1 MAREAGVAV
10 HLSEGILSGP
20 VLAGG
25 ALLAA
30 LGVARGLRAMD
41 DDAIPRTAILT
52 TVFFVAS
59 LIHVPIGPASIH
71 LILSGLCGLLLGW
84 RAFPSLL
91 VALFLQ
97 AILFGFGGLTVLGV
111 NTFILAAPAVG
122 LGLLGRGWL
131 RRAALSPRRATVCGA
146 VVGAGSILASGLL
159 AAAALALTE
168 RTFIGAAGVLLAAH
182 APLMA
187 VEAILTGGLAA
198 FLARVRPELFTEAR

>member
-1 MAREAGVAV
+1 M

-25 ALLAA
+25 AVLAA
-30 LGVARGLRAMD
+30 LGVAKGLRAMD

-59 LIHVPIGPASIH
+59 LIHVPIGPSSIH

-84 RAFPSLL
+84 RTFPALL

-111 NTFILAAPAVG
+111 NTFILAAPAAG
-122 LGLLGRGWL
+122 LGLLGRRL
-131 RRAALSPRRATVCGA
+131 IRASATSRRAAACGA
-146 VVGAGSILASGLL
+146 AVGAASILASGLL
-159 AAAALALTE
+159 AAGALALSA
-168 RTFIGAAGVLLAAH
+168 RSFMGAAALLLAAH

-198 FLARVRPELFTEAR
+198 FLARVRPELFTEER